1 MKMHNPAHP
10 GEMLAGWLED
20 LNTSVTAFA
29 GHLGISR
36 VMLSRVLHGHAA
48 VSADMDV
55 RLSEALGT
63 NPGYW
68 LALQA
73 QSDLWKATER
83 AKERPPI
90 SRVAMPEALPG
101 GSSAV

>member
-20 LNTSVTAFA
+20 LNTSVTALA

-68 LALQA
+68 LALQV
-73 QSDLWKATER
+73 QSDLWKAKER

-90 SRVAMPEALPG
+90 QRMPLPQDL
-101 GSSAV
+101 AID